1 MTKSISRSQMR
12 LIASTNAIFGA
23 DEACAM
29 LRISRDAMYRLTNMP
44 QTCWNCHKAIK
55 PQHKGSALL
64 VAPHC
69 SLIGENESNQQQ
81 SAGATDGY
89 MEGKC
94 LFSIPKVGITG
105 RHIII
110 LEFAKVGVMVIAFP
124 IILVPSVVI
133 TSLSNPLIRLELR
146 LSLFFGVVVSIE
158 PNALGLII
166 APAELFALEYVSHG
180 IHTFTNDSRLGYCST
195 LPFSSFV
202 FSAYPTNCLV
212 FRCPDVPTA
221 SIPVVAKLMPELHL
235 APFPLISTLR
245 LRNVPEAIT
254 PLNDNSREVTAVASF
269 SAERELNACYIR
281 AVRHN
286 ALMPSTGASAKNP

>member
-1 MTKSISRSQMR
+1 
-12 LIASTNAIFGA
+12 
-23 DEACAM
+23 
-29 LRISRDAMYRLTNMP
+29 
-44 QTCWNCHKAIK
+44 
-55 PQHKGSALL
+55 
-64 VAPHC
+64 
-69 SLIGENESNQQQ
+69 
-81 SAGATDGY
+81 

-110 LEFAKVGVMVIAFP
+110 LEFAKVGVLVIAFP

>member
-1 MTKSISRSQMR
+1 
-12 LIASTNAIFGA
+12 
-23 DEACAM
+23 
-29 LRISRDAMYRLTNMP
+29 
-44 QTCWNCHKAIK
+44 
-55 PQHKGSALL
+55 
-64 VAPHC
+64 
-69 SLIGENESNQQQ
+69 
-81 SAGATDGY
+81 

-202 FSAYPTNCLV
+202 FSAYPTNCLL

-221 SIPVVAKLMPELHL
+221 SIPVVAKLMHL
-235 APFPLISTLR
+235 TAGSAFYFGQKDAQQLLLIRRMVRDLDFPGRVIEEHRKRGWVWVSR
-245 LRNVPEAIT
+245 HAIWKE
-254 PLNDNSREVTAVASF
+254 PL
-269 SAERELNACYIR
+269 
-281 AVRHN
+281 AVRN
-286 ALMPSTGASAKNP
+286 RTMQKNLAHKKQKLIKNLQAQSNILEIHVSHKLHHII

>member
-1 MTKSISRSQMR
+1 
-12 LIASTNAIFGA
+12 
-23 DEACAM
+23 
-29 LRISRDAMYRLTNMP
+29 
-44 QTCWNCHKAIK
+44 
-55 PQHKGSALL
+55 
-64 VAPHC
+64 
-69 SLIGENESNQQQ
+69 
-81 SAGATDGY
+81 

-286 ALMPSTGASAKNP
+286 ALMPSTGASAKNPQNQQLVHGHEPAPTSPPLTTSLACLAGIHPRHALDGVAPTASNNPEALLICIMPNEERLYLG